1 MRLKSFSLPAAAAA
15 ALALAAC
22 QPAAEEPVPAETAPV
37 MDPQPEMNP
46 TTNDAVADVQPGEP
60 AAPTTNETPPSATPE
75 PDPQQ
80 RTIQ

>member
-1 MRLKSFSLPAAAAA
+1 MSLKSLSPLAAAAA
-15 ALALAAC
+15 SLVLAAC
-22 QPAAEEPVPAETAPV
+22 QPAAEEPVPAESAPV

-60 AAPTTNETPPSATPE
+60 LAPTTNETPPSATPE

-80 RTIQ
+80 RTVE